1 MEIVVTD
8 GYALN
13 PGDLDWQG
21 IEALGNVKVYDRT
34 PASLVAERCAGADI
48 ILTNKTPITK
58 QTIAVLAN
66 TKLISVLATGYNI
79 IDTAAAKEKGITVC
93 NVPGYSTASVAQ
105 QTFALLL
112 ELINQTGRYAAS
124 VAKGDW
130 VTSADWTYSLA
141 PVTELADKTM
151 GLVGFGNIG
160 RQTAQVAAALGMKLR
175 YHTPTKKNDVDFA
188 EYSTV
193 EELFAQ
199 SDVVSLHCPAT
210 PTNSKFVNASLLALM
225 KPTAYLINTARGQLI
240 DETALA
246 EALNSHRIAGAGLD
260 VLSTEPPT
268 AGNPLL
274 TAANCIITPHIAWG
288 TKEARLRVMAITAK
302 NIHAFKQGQPVNVVS

>member
-1 MEIVVTD
+1 MKIVVTD

-21 IEALGNVKVYDRT
+21 IEALGNVTVYDRT

-58 QTIAVLAN
+58 ETIAMLGN

-79 IDTAAAKEKGITVC
+79 VDTVAAKEKGIVVC

-124 VAKGDW
+124 VANGDW
-130 VTSADWTYSLA
+130 VKCADWTYSIA

-175 YHTPTKKNDVDFA
+175 YHTPNKKDDVDFA
-188 EYSTV
+188 EYSTI

-210 PTNSKFVNASLLALM
+210 PTNSKFVNAELLVLM
-225 KPTAYLINTARGQLI
+225 KPSAYIINTARGQLI

-246 EALNSHRIAGAGLD
+246 EALNNHRIAGAGLD
-260 VLSTEPPT
+260 VLSTEPPM
-268 AGNPLL
+268 ANNPLL

-302 NIHAFKQGQPVNVVS
+302 NIQAFKQGLPVNVVG